1 MNALIRKLT
10 QILLGATL
18 IYTGT
23 LHLTTSRMEFQ
34 AQVPTWLPFSPDFV
48 VLASGVIE
56 IALGL
61 SLISLQRRREVG
73 IATAAFFI
81 AIFPGNISQFVNHI
95 DAFGLDS
102 DRARAIRLLF
112 QPLLVLWAL
121 WSTTAMPR
129 GTFKRFW
136 NFVKKTIRENKAATI
151 IGILIGGVGT
161 RFLEDGNLLVTTVL
175 TGMATLGTLIAW
187 LVLKNLI
194 LKPGD

>member
-1 MNALIRKLT
+1 MKLIRKAT

-23 LHLTTSRMEFQ
+23 LHLTTSRVEFQ
-34 AQVPTWLPFSPDFV
+34 AQVPPWVPLSPDFV
-48 VLASGVIE
+48 VLASGVVE

-61 SLISLQRRREVG
+61 SLISLQRRREAG
-73 IATAAFFI
+73 IATALFFI

-121 WSTTAMPR
+121 WSTGALPK
-129 GTFKRFW
+129 GSFKRFW
-136 NFVKKTIRENKAATI
+136 SYVKKVMRENKVATV

-175 TGMATLGTLIAW
+175 TGMSTVGVLVVW
-187 LVLKNLI
+187 LVVKSLVRKVR
-194 LKPGD
+194 

>member
-1 MNALIRKLT
+1 MQLIRKAT

-34 AQVPTWLPFSPDFV
+34 AQVPPWVPFSPDFV
-48 VLASGVIE
+48 VLASGVVE

-61 SLISLQRRREVG
+61 ALVSLQRRREVG
-73 IATAAFFI
+73 IATALFFI
-81 AIFPGNISQFVNHI
+81 AIFPGNISQFVNEI

-121 WSTTAMPR
+121 WSTTALPN
-129 GTFKRFW
+129 GSFKCLW
-136 NFVKKTIRENKAATI
+136 NYIKKVIRENKVATV

-175 TGMATLGTLIAW
+175 TGMSTVGVLVVW
-187 LVLKNLI
+187 LVVKRVKSLL
-194 LKPGD
+194 

>member
-1 MNALIRKLT
+1 MNTLIRKAT

-34 AQVPTWLPFSPDFV
+34 AQVPPWVPFSPDFV
-48 VLASGVIE
+48 VLASGVVE

-61 SLISLQRRREVG
+61 ALVSLQRRREAG
-73 IATAAFFI
+73 IATALFFI

-121 WSTTAMPR
+121 WSTTAMPK

-136 NFVKKTIRENKAATI
+136 NYVKKTIRENKVATV

-175 TGMATLGTLIAW
+175 TGMSAVGVLVMW
-187 LVLKNLI
+187 LLLKRVKSL
-194 LKPGD
+194 L

>member
-1 MNALIRKLT
+1 MNTLIRKAT

-34 AQVPTWLPFSPDFV
+34 AQVPPWVPFSPDFV
-48 VLASGVIE
+48 VLASGVVE

-61 SLISLQRRREVG
+61 ALISLQRRREAG
-73 IATAAFFI
+73 IATALFFI

-102 DRARAIRLLF
+102 DRARAIRLIF

-121 WSTTAMPR
+121 WSTTALPK
-129 GTFKRFW
+129 GSFKRLW
-136 NFVKKTIRENKAATI
+136 NYIKRVIRENKVATI
-151 IGILIGGVGT
+151 IGALIGGVGT

-175 TGMATLGTLIAW
+175 TGFSIGISVIFS
-187 LVLKNLI
+187 LVMKLI
-194 LKPGD
+194 LK

>member
-1 MNALIRKLT
+1 MHLIRKAT

-34 AQVPTWLPFSPDFV
+34 AQVPPWVPFSPDFV
-48 VLASGVIE
+48 VLASGVVE

-73 IATAAFFI
+73 IATALFFI

-121 WSTTAMPR
+121 WSTTALPK
-129 GTFKRFW
+129 GSFKRLW
-136 NFVKKTIRENKAATI
+136 NYIKRVIRENKVATVV
-151 IGILIGGVGT
+151 GILIGGVGT

-175 TGMATLGTLIAW
+175 TGMSTVGVLVVW
-187 LVLKNLI
+187 LLLKRVKSL
-194 LKPGD
+194 L

>member
-1 MNALIRKLT
+1 MNTLIRKAT

-34 AQVPTWLPFSPDFV
+34 AQVPPWVPLSPDFV
-48 VLASGVIE
+48 VLASGVVE

-61 SLISLQRRREVG
+61 ALISLQRRREVG
-73 IATAAFFI
+73 IATALFFI
-81 AIFPGNISQFVNHI
+81 AIFPGNISQFVNEI

-121 WSTTAMPR
+121 WSTTAMPK

-136 NFVKKTIRENKAATI
+136 NYVKKTIRENKVATV

-175 TGMATLGTLIAW
+175 TGMSAVGVLVMW
-187 LVLKNLI
+187 LLLKRVKSL
-194 LKPGD
+194 L

>member
-1 MNALIRKLT
+1 MHLIRKAT

-34 AQVPTWLPFSPDFV
+34 AQVPPWVPFSADFV
-48 VLASGVIE
+48 VLASGVVE

-73 IATAAFFI
+73 IATALFFI
-81 AIFPGNISQFVNHI
+81 AIFPGNISQFVNQI

-102 DRARAIRLLF
+102 DRARAIRLVF

-121 WSTTAMPR
+121 W
-129 GTFKRFW
+129 GTG
-136 NFVKKTIRENKAATI
+136 A
-151 IGILIGGVGT
+151 
-161 RFLEDGNLLVTTVL
+161 L
-175 TGMATLGTLIAW
+175 TSRSYRTGFT
-187 LVLKNLI
+187 KS
-194 LKPGD
+194 